1 MVNMSVF
8 VTINPC
14 ASVSVGGLLR
24 GGVSLGGSRLIRG
37 PSCGSALTNSK
48 AFVERPKRSR
58 PVHSLLVKKLP
69 ILVDL
74 DEEVS
79 VCMCNIEQGVHLSC
93 VFDLIAQIRRSGS
106 LTMLVQQLAF
116 IVQVFDFDDDI
127 LLRLGQDTRFLPHG
141 YNLCVY
147 PVGCVLNVHIFHSVI
162 VH

>member
-1 MVNMSVF
+1 M
-8 VTINPC
+8 INPC

-24 GGVSLGGSRLIRG
+24 GGVSLGGSRPIRG
-37 PSCGSALTNSK
+37 PSCSSALTNSK

-79 VCMCNIEQGVHLSC
+79 VGVCNIEQGVSFLC
-93 VFDLIAQIRRSGS
+93 IRLYCADSPEWFV
-106 LTMLVQQLAF
+106 TMLVQQLAF
-116 IVQVFDFDDDI
+116 IVQVFDFYDDI
-127 LLRLGQDTRFLPHG
+127 LLPHG
-141 YNLCVY
+141 YNLYVY
-147 PVGCVLNVHIFHSVI
+147 PVGCVLNVHVFHSVI

>member
-79 VCMCNIEQGVHLSC
+79 VGVCNIEQGVSFLC
-93 VFDLIAQIRRSGS
+93 IRLDCADSPEWFVDDACSAIGVHCTS
-106 LTMLVQQLAF
+106 L
-116 IVQVFDFDDDI
+116 
-127 LLRLGQDTRFLPHG
+127 
-141 YNLCVY
+141 
-147 PVGCVLNVHIFHSVI
+147 
-162 VH
+162 